1 MQLARRHFPR
11 QSGIMFESTGEIT
24 DVQEFS
30 DTDDQVAI
38 KIKIPSPLGEEGE
51 THSSD
56 LVLPKGS
63 AKVGDIVSIVI

>member
-1 MQLARRHFPR
+1 
-11 QSGIMFESTGEIT
+11 MFDTTGEIT

-63 AKVGDIVSIVI
+63 AKVGAL